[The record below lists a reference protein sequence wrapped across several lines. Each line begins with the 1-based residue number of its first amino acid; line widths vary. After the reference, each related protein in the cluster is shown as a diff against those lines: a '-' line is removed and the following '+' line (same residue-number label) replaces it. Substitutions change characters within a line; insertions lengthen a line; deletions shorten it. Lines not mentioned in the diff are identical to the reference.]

1 MPSFYEFTSELEFS
15 QLLEK
20 VKLVAKSHNYI
31 WTDSAEL
38 VLMHSH
44 TKDLSPNFRGK
55 NFTEEKAIE
64 GWVKAYFGDYH
75 NRPSVRKANPSKTVN
90 DKILDEIITS
100 HMPNLDQLSL
110 EAINYAHRLAMA
122 SENILGILLEEY
134 LDTRLKSYG
143 WHCAW
148 GSTLKAVDFVS
159 NEGELLQVKSR
170 NNTENSSS
178 NKIRNGTEI
187 KKWWRFHATQGTTNW
202 DELNKKLGLSVLSED
217 DFLGFVKTTAKS
229 NPDML
234 AIDPENLWLRYKVI
248 SK

>member
-1 MPSFYEFTSELEFS
+1 MPSFYEFTSKLAFS

-20 VKLVAKSHNYI
+20 VKLEANNQNYT
-31 WTDSAEL
+31 WNASAEQIL
-38 VLMHSH
+38 KHSH
-44 TKDLSPNFRGK
+44 TKELSPNFRGTS
-55 NFTEEKAIE
+55 FTEEKAIE
-64 GWVKAYFGDYH
+64 SWVKAYFGDYH
-75 NRPSVRKANPSKTVN
+75 NRPSVRKANQSKTVN
-90 DKILDEIITS
+90 DKMLDEIITS

-110 EAINYAHRLAMA
+110 EAINYAHRLVMA

-134 LDTRLKSYG
+134 LDTRLKTHG

-159 NEGELLQVKSR
+159 DKGELLQVKSR

-187 KKWWRFHATQGTTNW
+187 KKWWRFHATKGTTNW
-202 DELNKKLGLSVLSED
+202 DELNHTLGLDVLSEK
-217 DFLGFVKTTAKS
+217 DFLDFVRTIARS

-248 SK
+248 SN